1 MTKSEKKGTVGRPR
15 ILITAKDREQ
25 VSTLARIGCTPTE
38 IAAVIGKGGM
48 DWVKD
53 RFAQEIAD
61 GHEHLKMNIRRMQ
74 FKRASTGNTGM
85 LIWMGKQYLGQ
96 TDKVDLDT
104 TATVKVVFSSDDKD
118 L

>member
-1 MTKSEKKGTVGRPR
+1 MAKAKRKVGRPR
-15 ILITAKDREQ
+15 IPITAKDRGQ
-25 VSTLARIGCTPTE
+25 VTMLARIGCTPPE

-48 DWVKD
+48 DWIRE
-53 RFAQEIAD
+53 RFADEIAA

-74 FKRASTGNTGM
+74 FQRASTGNTGM